1 MVLRSHLTITEF
13 LLLGLCADPKVLVLF
28 WELFLGICLA
38 TMIGSLMAW
47 WCPGRIPASSHLGT
61 FSWVTS
67 PPWIFASLQ
76 SQCPSFRKTS
86 SKGKSLQKR
95 DAWLK
100 PSLCL
105 TSEGQTS
112 SCSLPWLMTPVLPS
126 ASLCSMARWW
136 AASCMWIRCGLHGA
150 WVFCT
155 QLLTSPPLW
164 TWTSVRPIPPL
175 TTAASCCPSSLCP
188 ALISPPTS
196 LRWLAP
202 HAAWLWYILPDL
214 LQAHRVH
221 HSEHQLH
228 DGQKQAFSP
237 APPTSLQWASPVD
250 LMPTSVHLW
259 SSPSPYNTVVT
270 PLVNAL
276 NFSLKNQEVKAVLR
290 ITLGKCLQRHR
301 ELAAE
306 MRSWERTA
314 GSRYPVSWH

>member
-112 SCSLPWLMTPVLPS
+112 SCSLPWLMTPVLLS

-136 AASCMWIRCGLHGA
+136 AASCVWIRCGLHGA

-155 QLLTSPPLW
+155 QLLTSPPCELELLW
-164 TWTSVRPIPPL
+164 GPYHLSLQLRAAVLPPFVLLWYLHQRHCAGWLHMLHGFGTFFLISYKHTVSTILSISSTTGRNRPSPLLLPPL
-175 TTAASCCPSSLCP
+175 CSELLLWISCQPLF
-188 ALISPPTS
+188 TS
-196 LRWLAP
+196 GA
-202 HAAWLWYILPDL
+202 HL
-214 LQAHRVH
+214 LH
-221 HSEHQLH
+221 
-228 DGQKQAFSP
+228 
-237 APPTSLQWASPVD
+237 TI
-250 LMPTSVHLW
+250 LW
-259 SSPSPYNTVVT
+259 SLP
-270 PLVNAL
+270 
-276 NFSLKNQEVKAVLR
+276 
-290 ITLGKCLQRHR
+290 
-301 ELAAE
+301 
-306 MRSWERTA
+306 
-314 GSRYPVSWH
+314 